1 MTELIDIVNEDDVV
15 VGCATKEE
23 AHEKQFAHRIGVVF
37 VFYRDQLL
45 IQLRTPEKDGM
56 LDPSAAGHVA
66 TGETYEQAAIR
77 EMEEEI
83 GVRAPVVFLGTVSAY
98 RERGERAHSRHIY
111 GLFETHIDDMQYA
124 GITLA
129 SREVARVIPIKL
141 SDLSEQIRSRR
152 ADFSS
157 GLVLVLRLYAKI
169 KGLNLGDIPL
179 EKFGK

>member
-1 MTELIDIVNEDDVV
+1 
-15 VGCATKEE
+15 
-23 AHEKQFAHRIGVVF
+23 
-37 VFYRDQLL
+37 
-45 IQLRTPEKDGM
+45 
-56 LDPSAAGHVA
+56 
-66 TGETYEQAAIR
+66 
-77 EMEEEI
+77 
-83 GVRAPVVFLGTVSAY
+83 
-98 RERGERAHSRHIY
+98 
-111 GLFETHIDDMQYA
+111 MQYA